1 MFELTS
7 LMYYSGNGKEVD
19 TTWREISS
27 TALEF
32 SYLPERPGLYKVKV
46 MWNDREI
53 SGMIIIFVL

>member
-1 MFELTS
+1 MFEFNF
-7 LMYYSGNGKEVD
+7 MYYTGNGKEVD

-32 SYLPERPGLYKVKV
+32 SYLPERPGLYKVRV

-53 SGMIIIFVL
+53 LGRIIIFIL